1 MIFFISIVLFLIIF
15 AIISIRLF
23 FIDEFFDKIIM
34 FFYFMSNLITFML
47 IYFIYSNK
55 FSFIIEMIF
64 PLIILNMVL
73 ILLFIK
79 SKVSSKNGRT

>member
-1 MIFFISIVLFLIIF
+1 MIFFISIILFLIIF
-15 AIISIRLF
+15 AIIAIKLC
-23 FIDEFFDKIIM
+23 FIDEFFDKIIT
-34 FFYFMSNLITFML
+34 FFYFTSNLITFML

-79 SKVSSKNGRT
+79 SKVSSKK

>member
-1 MIFFISIVLFLIIF
+1 MIFFISIILFLIIF
-15 AIISIRLF
+15 AVISIRLF